1 MLAILRKHYAIATA
15 AIVFIIYLFTLAPSV
30 IQIDSG
36 ELAAV
41 QKTLGIAHPTGYPL
55 FTLLGYL
62 FTLLPLPFNDIYKLN
77 LLAAIWCSAGIG
89 VFVYTVKY
97 IGDNF
102 NSFQGNMSGTSKSAH
117 IKGTEKRGRKI
128 RKSTSN

>member
-41 QKTLGIAHPTGYPL
+41 QATLGIAHPTGYPL
-55 FTLLGYL
+55 FTMLGYL
-62 FTLLPLPFNDIYKLN
+62 FLKIPLPFAKIYQ
-77 LLAAIWCSAGIG
+77 A
-89 VFVYTVKY
+89 
-97 IGDNF
+97 NF
-102 NSFQGNMSGTSKSAH
+102 
-117 IKGTEKRGRKI
+117 
-128 RKSTSN
+128 